1 MSRANLTQADEM
13 KIKRNIIFRQLSPA
27 EVAYQFNIEHLNHL
41 IKTMSYCS
49 AIEYMVEDKKA
60 LHKAYH
66 DKLYGFPIHEDNE
79 LFCRLVLEINQA
91 GLSWETIL
99 KKETTFRKAY
109 NNFNIEKV
117 AAYTEADRER
127 LLADP
132 GIIRNRLK
140 INAAIE
146 NARTI
151 LQLQKEFGSFEN
163 WLENHHPK
171 SKEEWVKVFKK
182 TFKFTGGEI
191 VNEFLMSTGYLEGAH
206 SSGCKIYEVVLKA
219 RPMWSKTI

>member
-1 MSRANLTQADEM
+1 
-13 KIKRNIIFRQLSPA
+13 
-27 EVAYQFNIEHLNHL
+27 
-41 IKTMSYCS
+41 MSYCT
-49 AIEYMVEDKKA
+49 AIETMPEEKRA

-66 DKLYGFPIHEDNE
+66 DKLYGFPIHDDNE

-99 KKETTFRKAY
+99 KKEITFRNAY
-109 NNFNIEKV
+109 HNFDVDIV

-127 LLADP
+127 LLADV

-140 INAAIE
+140 VNAAVE

-151 LQLQKEFGSFEN
+151 QQLQKEFGSFQK
-163 WLENHHPK
+163 WLELHHPK
-171 SKEEWVKVFKK
+171 TKEEWVKVFKK

-191 VNEFLMSTGYLEGAH
+191 VNEFLMSIGYLQGAH
-206 SSGCKIYEVVLKA
+206 ATDCEIYSVVINAK
-219 RPMWSKTI
+219 PMWLKQS